1 MATVP
6 EIRKRAG
13 VSRYA
18 LAQEAGLT
26 YQGLS
31 LIEAQKVA
39 PKLDSLQRISAVLAT
54 KLGVPV
60 ADILAEL
67 TLLPDSAQ
75 VRA

>member
-18 LAQEAGLT
+18 LAQETGLS

-31 LIEAQKVA
+31 MIEGNKVA
-39 PKLDSLQRISAVLAT
+39 PKLDSLQRISTVLAA

-60 ADILAEL
+60 ADVLAEL
-67 TLLPDSAQ
+67 TAPIQASA
-75 VRA
+75 